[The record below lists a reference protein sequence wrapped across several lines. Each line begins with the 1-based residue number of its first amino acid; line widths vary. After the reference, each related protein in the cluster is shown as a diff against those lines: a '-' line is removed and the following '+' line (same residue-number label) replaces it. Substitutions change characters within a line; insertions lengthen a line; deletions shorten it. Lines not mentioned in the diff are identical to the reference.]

1 MQLQPGY
8 EVLQLRSFKCQA
20 FAAGSHQK
28 MQSPVHRSG
37 GGGGAVDVVTQGV
50 VAVPQYGLPVGG
62 GQGHSGLHPF
72 ESRRHCHSEPA
83 TGTPT
88 QVQPIEH
95 PGWAVVVVVV
105 VVAQSHGVGVVV
117 VVVVVH

>member
-37 GGGGAVDVVTQGV
+37 GGGGGVEVVTHGV

-88 QVQPIEH
+88 QVQPSTH